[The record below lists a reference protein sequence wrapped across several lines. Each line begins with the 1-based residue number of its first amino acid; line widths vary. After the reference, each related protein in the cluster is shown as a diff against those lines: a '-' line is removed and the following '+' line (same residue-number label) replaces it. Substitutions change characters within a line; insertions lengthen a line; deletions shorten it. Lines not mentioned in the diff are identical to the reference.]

1 MEPKL
6 KLFRG
11 IVIAELVLL
20 LLSFFQE
27 PSGPDPFAAMDE
39 ETAGLIGLVF
49 LVLLALYFIS
59 IFGLLMF
66 KNWGSQLYLIGAIVS
81 TVLSIQFLGVE
92 HTFFADPFL
101 MLMWL
106 TSLSILY
113 MSQVSQ
119 RAHFK

>member
-6 KLFRG
+6 QVFRG
-11 IVIAELVLL
+11 VVIAELVLL
-20 LLSFFQE
+20 MLSFFQE

-39 ETAGLIGLVF
+39 DTAGLVGLVF
-49 LVLLALYFIS
+49 LILLALYFVA

-81 TVLSIQFLGVE
+81 TVLSIQFFGVE
-92 HTFFADPFL
+92 QTFFADPFS
-101 MLMWL
+101 MLMWV